1 MFRHRLGTWNIGVWI
16 GLNYTFR
23 NNSMDLIYFRTFR
36 NINWFGWSTCPGG
49 RLFVPSG
56 WEHTCYTLQLGRAGT
71 SQHPVTISWGRVTS
85 PPLVMVRNVKKVSR
99 FISCTSESR
108 FLRGRRTP
116 SWPWL
121 PMPSSPP
128 GRWPQYLPCTAPRHT
143 ALCPETLRWGWSGG
157 GHRSLRHGRVTPP
170 PPHSARLLH
179 HHCTSRSFP
188 PPPTWPL
195 PALSQ
200 RFLHSPATA
209 IIAAKNSK
217 PSGSLLCTCRK
228 CMEQRRKGGNVPSVT
243 SSSEKLHGVRATR

>member
-170 PPHSARLLH
+170 PPHNAQLLQH
-179 HHCTSRSFP
+179 
-188 PPPTWPL
+188 
-195 PALSQ
+195 
-200 RFLHSPATA
+200 
-209 IIAAKNSK
+209 
-217 PSGSLLCTCRK
+217 
-228 CMEQRRKGGNVPSVT
+228 
-243 SSSEKLHGVRATR
+243 